1 MFAYSNFSRIPRRE
15 LLKRALFLFFIIS
28 FSSTLLSSEKYFD
41 RNQLP
46 QLSQEILDDSQFSY
60 TKEVVKADSIT
71 PVQTQRVRAFKLL
84 ARDKSWLLEDRYNPL
99 IIDIDNY
106 LIDGHHRLDGI
117 KELGIKEVR
126 VLRVNAT
133 IEEVIEAFDEYR
145 DFNNDCIPTYE
156 PEKINSVSIERHF
169 LVSISDT
176 SRKIIVRIAEWLESQ
191 WILML

>member
-1 MFAYSNFSRIPRRE
+1 MFAYSNFSKIPRSE

-84 ARDKSWLLEDRYNPL
+84 AR
-99 IIDIDNY
+99 
-106 LIDGHHRLDGI
+106 
-117 KELGIKEVR
+117 
-126 VLRVNAT
+126 
-133 IEEVIEAFDEYR
+133 
-145 DFNNDCIPTYE
+145 
-156 PEKINSVSIERHF
+156 
-169 LVSISDT
+169 
-176 SRKIIVRIAEWLESQ
+176 
-191 WILML
+191 

>member
-1 MFAYSNFSRIPRRE
+1 MFAYSNFSKIPRRE

-84 ARDKSWLLEDRYNPL
+84 ARDKSWLIEDLYNPL

-106 LIDGHHRLDGI
+106 LIDGHH
-117 KELGIKEVR
+117 V
-126 VLRVNAT
+126 
-133 IEEVIEAFDEYR
+133 
-145 DFNNDCIPTYE
+145 
-156 PEKINSVSIERHF
+156 
-169 LVSISDT
+169 
-176 SRKIIVRIAEWLESQ
+176 
-191 WILML
+191 

>member
-28 FSSTLLSSEKYFD
+28 FSSTLLSREKYFD

-46 QLSQEILDDSQFSY
+46 QLSQKILDDRQFSY

-145 DFNNDCIPTYE
+145 DFTPTYE
-156 PEKINSVSIERHF
+156 PEK
-169 LVSISDT
+169 D
-176 SRKIIVRIAEWLESQ
+176 
-191 WILML
+191 